1 MKYFIKAPFNWFQR
15 LGLRF
20 KIMGMIVG
28 LVILFSFL
36 ITFQMRNILSNTLA
50 TQLEQRG
57 ISIARDVGAR
67 SANDILFNNAFAV
80 HELLRDTIANNIDVR
95 YVFVIDL
102 SGNILAHTFEN
113 GFPKGV
119 EDANHLAKGEMY
131 HTELL
136 DTEEGRVRD
145 IAVPILEGR
154 AGIARIGITDRSLQ
168 QAVWYMTWQVILT
181 TIIISI
187 LGILGAFYL
196 TRILMLPIRRLVDA
210 SNSVALGD
218 LTQKVTPISQD
229 EIGLLSSS
237 FNGMTASLEQY
248 DLERDTLLK
257 ELQATE
263 ITRKQVLEKVI
274 SVQEDERKRISREL
288 HDETSQS
295 LTSVMVGLRLLESH
309 SVHEDNK
316 RSLCEMREVVASTLD
331 EIRNMARQLR
341 PSVLDDLGLFPAI
354 QRYIADYPRRFGLDV
369 DLHVRGLIDQRLN
382 PQIEIAAYRI
392 IQEALTNIAR
402 HAIAENA
409 CVIMEHR
416 QNQLLI
422 VIEDDGIGF
431 NTQEFEN
438 KESGLGI
445 FGMKERAALAG
456 GSLVIETKPGTGTS
470 LYLKIP
476 LEEDRYGKD

>member
-1 MKYFIKAPFNWFQR
+1 MKHFIKAQFNWFNR

-36 ITFQMRNILSNTLA
+36 ITFQMRNILTNTLSI
-50 TQLEQRG
+50 QLEQRG
-57 ISIARDVGAR
+57 LSLARDIGAR
-67 SANDILFNNAFAV
+67 SVNDILFNNAYAV
-80 HELLRDTIANNIDVR
+80 HELLQDTIANNMDVR
-95 YVFVIDL
+95 YVFVIDS
-102 SGNILAHTFEN
+102 SGNILAHTFEK
-113 GFPKGV
+113 GFPRGI
-119 EDANHLAKGEMY
+119 EDANHLEKGEMY

-136 DTEEGRVRD
+136 NTEEGMVRD
-145 IAVPILEGR
+145 IGVPILEGR
-154 AGIARIGITDRSLQ
+154 AGIVRIGITDRSLK
-168 QAVWYMTWQVILT
+168 QAVWYMTWQVVLT

-196 TRILMLPIRRLVDA
+196 TKILMIPIRRLVDA
-210 SNSVALGD
+210 ANSVALGD
-218 LTQKVTPISQD
+218 LTQKVIPISQD

-248 DLERDTLLK
+248 NLERDTMLK
-257 ELQATE
+257 ELQDTE
-263 ITRKQVLEKVI
+263 IARKQVLEKLI

-309 SVHEDNK
+309 SVNEDSK
-316 RSLCEMREVVASTLD
+316 RSLCEMREVVAKTLI

-341 PSVLDDLGLFPAI
+341 PSVLDDLGLLPAI
-354 QRYIADYPRRFGLDV
+354 QRYIAEYPRRFGLDI
-369 DLHVRGLIDQRLN
+369 DLHVRGSMDQRLN
-382 PQIEIAAYRI
+382 PQIEIAVYRI

-402 HAIAENA
+402 HAKAENA

-416 QNQLLI
+416 QGQLLV

-445 FGMKERAALAG
+445 FGMKERAALVG
-456 GSLVIETKPGTGTS
+456 GSLVIETKPGSGTS
-470 LYLKIP
+470 LFLKIP
-476 LEEDRYGKD
+476 LEEN